1 MTITANLLMA
11 DLEPSIAFWERFGME
26 LAVSV
31 PHGGKIGFAI
41 LRGDGAELMLQS
53 HDSAAADV
61 ESVADYCRQS
71 KAVLFIKVPDFDQVL
86 RALGD
91 WPVAIPQRD
100 TFYGMR
106 EIGVYEPGG
115 HLVVFAS
122 RIS

>member
-1 MTITANLLMA
+1 MKITANLMMA
-11 DLEPSIAFWERFGME
+11 DLEPSITFWERFGME
-26 LAVSV
+26 MTVSV
-31 PHGGKIGFAI
+31 PHGGTIGFAI
-41 LRGDGAELMLQS
+41 LQGDGAQLMLQS

-61 ESVADYCRQS
+61 VSVAEHCRQS
-71 KAVLFIKVPDFDQVL
+71 KAVLFIEMPDFDKVL

-91 WPVAIPQRD
+91 WPIAIPQRD

-115 HLVVFAS
+115 HLVMFAS